1 MKLTELERIHVGYLD
16 TPLEYMPNLTKEL
29 GKGKLYVKRDD
40 MTGLAFGGN
49 KARKLDYLVK
59 DALDHGYNALMTF
72 GGVQTNH
79 GRMTVAAAV
88 RYNMKPILVLTGPKP
103 DYCSGN
109 LILDRMMG
117 ADVHFIDTTAY
128 ADLPEPEKSEKTAA
142 FLAQET
148 EKIVAEYEKQG
159 IHPYNVPVGGS
170 SLVGAAGYINAIP
183 EIMKQMKEQGIEA
196 KYLVCGYGSMGTFG
210 GLLAGAKYFKAPF
223 EVIGI
228 PVSPAYRSP
237 EQVAEFIDKLSAE
250 YELGI
255 HVTPE
260 EVRIETGTPEE
271 PYYGIAYNVPD
282 PVTQQYMALLA
293 RTEGLFTD
301 PCYTGKIFHGFVDL
315 VRSGKI
321 PRVKTPSSCTRA
333 VHRQSGAR
341 SIWMRLRRSSMTAKA
356 CSYTRHKTLKFPG
369 TLSPVTKNMGPEK
382 RVPYFLPFSAPA
394 AGIQADMA
402 QGFRNPAFRTGRGGG
417 VPG

>member
-1 MKLTELERIHVGYLD
+1 
-16 TPLEYMPNLTKEL
+16 
-29 GKGKLYVKRDD
+29 
-40 MTGLAFGGN
+40 
-49 KARKLDYLVK
+49 
-59 DALDHGYNALMTF
+59 
-72 GGVQTNH
+72 
-79 GRMTVAAAV
+79 
-88 RYNMKPILVLTGPKP
+88 
-103 DYCSGN
+103 
-109 LILDRMMG
+109 
-117 ADVHFIDTTAY
+117 
-128 ADLPEPEKSEKTAA
+128 
-142 FLAQET
+142 
-148 EKIVAEYEKQG
+148 
-159 IHPYNVPVGGS
+159 
-170 SLVGAAGYINAIP
+170 
-183 EIMKQMKEQGIEA
+183 
-196 KYLVCGYGSMGTFG
+196 MGTFG

-228 PVSPAYRSP
+228 PVSPTYRSP

-321 PRVKTPSSCTRA
+321 PEGENPSSCTRA

-356 CSYTRHKTLKFPG
+356 CSYTRHKTLKYPG
-369 TLSPVTKNMGPEK
+369 TLSPVNKKYGT
-382 RVPYFLPFSAPA
+382 RFSGSHVFCVFQP
-394 AGIQADMA
+394 GDGNTS
-402 QGFRNPAFRTGRGGG
+402 GFGAG
-417 VPG
+417 VPESCIPHRPGQGSARLKVFLRMKPGRISMQNYFSISLA

>member
-196 KYLVCGYGSMGTFG
+196 RYLVCGYGSMGTFG

-260 EVRIETGTPEE
+260 EVRIETGAPEE

-321 PRVKTPSSCTRA
+321 PEGENAIFLHSGGTPAIWSKEHLDA
-333 VHRQSGAR
+333 AQEIFYDGEGLFVH
-341 SIWMRLRRSSMTAKA
+341 KA
-356 CSYTRHKTLKFPG
+356 
-369 TLSPVTKNMGPEK
+369 
-382 RVPYFLPFSAPA
+382 
-394 AGIQADMA
+394 
-402 QGFRNPAFRTGRGGG
+402 
-417 VPG
+417 

>member
-1 MKLTELERIHVGYLD
+1 M
-16 TPLEYMPNLTKEL
+16 
-29 GKGKLYVKRDD
+29 
-40 MTGLAFGGN
+40 
-49 KARKLDYLVK
+49 
-59 DALDHGYNALMTF
+59 
-72 GGVQTNH
+72 
-79 GRMTVAAAV
+79 
-88 RYNMKPILVLTGPKP
+88 
-103 DYCSGN
+103 
-109 LILDRMMG
+109 
-117 ADVHFIDTTAY
+117 
-128 ADLPEPEKSEKTAA
+128 
-142 FLAQET
+142 
-148 EKIVAEYEKQG
+148 AEYEKQG

-228 PVSPAYRSP
+228 PISPAYRSP

-255 HVTPE
+255 HVTPK

-321 PRVKTPSSCTRA
+321 PEGENAIFLHSGGTPAIWSKEHLDA
-333 VHRQSGAR
+333 AQEIFYDGEGLFVH
-341 SIWMRLRRSSMTAKA
+341 KA
-356 CSYTRHKTLKFPG
+356 
-369 TLSPVTKNMGPEK
+369 
-382 RVPYFLPFSAPA
+382 
-394 AGIQADMA
+394 
-402 QGFRNPAFRTGRGGG
+402 
-417 VPG
+417 

>member
-59 DALDHGYNALMTF
+59 DHGYNALMTF

-321 PRVKTPSSCTRA
+321 PEGENA
-333 VHRQSGAR
+333 IFLHSGGKKR
-341 SIWMRLRRSSMTAKA
+341 CDPL
-356 CSYTRHKTLKFPG
+356 C
-369 TLSPVTKNMGPEK
+369 EK
-382 RVPYFLPFSAPA
+382 H
-394 AGIQADMA
+394 
-402 QGFRNPAFRTGRGGG
+402 
-417 VPG
+417 